1 MNTSVKDENGNIYY
15 IAGKLGSGGQGC
27 VFTVRDN
34 DSVVIKA
41 LVNDDEKLDI
51 IQDDTKYLAYQQNVR
66 RIMAVGEF
74 ENIAVP
80 YVMLEKPYCGYVML
94 FMNGLQSIDKLMLPY
109 LYKDKNTGKIYL
121 NNLDKSDKVTAKTK
135 EEFYFAYNYNGGL
148 VKRIKC
154 LAKLAKIMG
163 NFEDK
168 DVVYCDISPNN
179 VYISKNPESY
189 ETWLIDLDNLA
200 HSSDVRGPIGTHGYM
215 APEVFKGNPNTIYS
229 DRYSFALVAYRFL
242 MIKEPFL
249 GKAKD
254 DFDSWETD
262 GSDED
267 AFDEAVENGEI
278 SWIWEKDDDSNR
290 SNTGLNPYEFL
301 NDDLIQLFERTFN
314 FDGRN
319 NPKHRPSMWEWYDTL
334 IKASESAFYSKLK
347 FSDDSF
353 SELVSSENNKKYY
366 YQKVGFISLME
377 PFQKG
382 VEIKRYIIN
391 IKNVVELSDEE
402 GNVEYIAEKD
412 KVIYW
417 DSSKEVSKYYL
428 SNFDIMNK
436 RPEKYIS
443 DFITLVKQEKL
454 FSISNEYNI
463 LCQGKDYD
471 VIAIEDNC
479 MVKTISDLLKTTI
492 YVKYKGQIIKKITI
506 EKE

>member
-15 IAGKLGSGGQGC
+15 IADKLGSGGQGC

-51 IQDDTKYLAYQQNVR
+51 IQDEDKYLAYQQNVR

-74 ENIAVP
+74 ENTAVP

-135 EEFYFAYNYNGGL
+135 EEFDFAYNYNGGL
-148 VKRIKC
+148 IKRIKC
-154 LAKLAKIMG
+154 LAKLAKILAK
-163 NFEDK
+163 FQDK

-200 HSSDVRGPIGTHGYM
+200 HSSEVRGPIGTPGYM
-215 APEVFKGNPNTIYS
+215 APEVVKGASNSIYS

-242 MIKEPFL
+242 MMKEPFL
-249 GKAKD
+249 GKAQD

-262 GSDED
+262 GSDDD
-267 AFDEAVENGEI
+267 AFDEAVANGEI
-278 SWIWEKDDDSNR
+278 AWIWEKDDDSNR
-290 SNTGLNPYEFL
+290 SSTGLNPYDFL
-301 NDDLIQLFERTFN
+301 NDKLIDLFEKTFN
-314 FDGRN
+314 AEGRR
-319 NPKHRPSMWEWYDTL
+319 NPSSRPSMWKWYDEL
-334 IKASESAFYSKLK
+334 VKASESAFNAEIK
-347 FSDDSF
+347 FSEPSF
-353 SELVSSENNKKYY
+353 SALINDEHNKKYF
-366 YQKVGFISLME
+366 YQNVGFISSVE
-377 PFQKG
+377 PFQK
-382 VEIKRYIIN
+382 EITIKKYIVN
-391 IKNVVELSDEE
+391 IKHVVELSDEE
-402 GNVEYIAEKD
+402 GNVEFIAEED
-412 KVIYW
+412 KIIYW
-417 DSSKEVSKYYL
+417 DSNKDVSKYYL
-428 SNFDIMNK
+428 SNYDVMN
-436 RPEKYIS
+436 RIPNKYIK
-443 DFITLVKQEKL
+443 DFIVFSKQEKL
-454 FSISNEYNI
+454 FSRSNEFSTS
-463 LCQGKDYD
+463 CPSKDYE

-479 MVKTISDLLKTTI
+479 VVKTINDLTKTII
-492 YVKYKGQIIKKITI
+492 YVKYNGKTIKKITI